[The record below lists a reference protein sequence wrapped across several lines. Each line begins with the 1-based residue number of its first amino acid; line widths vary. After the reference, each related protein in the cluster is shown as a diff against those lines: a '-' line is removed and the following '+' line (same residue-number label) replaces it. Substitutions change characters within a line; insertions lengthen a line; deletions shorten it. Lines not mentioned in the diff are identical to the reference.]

1 MKYRTQNWIILT
13 TGTVRKSPSK
23 IFNSDCRGEGTM
35 FSKCP
40 SLPIDLNQNN
50 TISREEF
57 GSLRDEIADKS
68 LECNPIYRQNGTL
81 FSETTALH
89 YRPITNKVTAF

>member
-13 TGTVRKSPSK
+13 TGTVRKVLQK
-23 IFNSDCRGEGTM
+23 DLIYNDCRGEGTM

-50 TISREEF
+50 AVSREEF
-57 GSLRDEIADKS
+57 GSLRDEISDIIQYTDGMVHCS
-68 LECNPIYRQNGTL
+68 PRQQL
-81 FSETTALH
+81 FIIDQSQTKLQHSKT
-89 YRPITNKVTAF
+89 